1 MTLRDNEE
9 TANVG
14 TKWTIDED
22 NKLNQE
28 LSENKTYEEIALEH
42 KRTIT
47 GIKSRV
53 ISNIIY
59 PKYKDNIDFEKISME
74 YNIDVNILK
83 KYINKMETKP
93 TVKVNKT
100 NTKTDKI
107 LEYLIK
113 IDNKLSLIID
123 NRL

>member
-14 TKWTIDED
+14 AKWTIDED

-83 KYINKMETKP
+83 KYINKMEKKP
-93 TVKVNKT
+93 TVNET
-100 NTKTDKI
+100 NAKTDKI

>member
-14 TKWTIDED
+14 TKWTIEED
-22 NKLNQE
+22 NKLVQE
-28 LSENKTYEEIALEH
+28 LSDNKTYEEIALEH

-59 PKYKDNIDFEKISME
+59 PKYKDDIDFEKISME

-83 KYINKMETKP
+83 KYINKMEPKP
-93 TVKVNKT
+93 KT
-100 NTKTDKI
+100 NEMETKMDII

-113 IDNKLSLIID
+113 IDNKLSLFID